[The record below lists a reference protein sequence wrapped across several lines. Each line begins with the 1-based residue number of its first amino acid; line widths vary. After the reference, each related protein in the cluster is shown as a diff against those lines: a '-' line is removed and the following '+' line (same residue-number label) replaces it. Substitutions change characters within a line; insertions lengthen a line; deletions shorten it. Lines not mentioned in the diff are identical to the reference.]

1 MSLPVVSYGKYNYG
15 QYSNPTPIR
24 FTGGFGAGIA
34 QGLTK
39 AFIRSVEEKKQQ
51 EKKEDA
57 ANLASAKAQ
66 IQFQAATDAYLKSA
80 TEENKSF
87 LIEQKQFRGETER
100 LFALKQIGLDE
111 YTKRVSA
118 SQGLLS
124 QLKQLNGLVTELGKV
139 NNGQEIL
146 DSELRNN
153 PQAFDANIKLE
164 ALTSGKFKIKGNYE
178 DGFDIEL
185 PMYQSAMGT
194 GAELKEFAVGDI
206 PLNQLLQ
213 NPKLYTPGIKY
224 EHGANKNM
232 KQLAG
237 VIENLAQKKGLTT
250 QVDDGDYE
258 NLIIDPNKTQD
269 LIKLIKQDGTF
280 IAALTKQNREQL
292 FEDNMFKL
300 DSKGVPTQEL
310 NGVGSFK
317 NSAEQNKLIDDKIIN
332 DIVEAVQGNIVS
344 RRKKSSSSDSSSTDD
359 NITAAIKNI
368 NTINKSLQD
377 TAGSG
382 SINPEV
388 LAQQYNDFI
397 LGQNASIMKPP
408 KSNEYF
414 LISRRE
420 SDGGQGF
427 KQKVDINNLEAIKN
441 QVITFLYGQRAQK
454 YITPQLPVNEITSE
468 EDNELLKAIED
479 NRKISNIRETMQKR
493 RGRKPANQEFAAPK

>member
-1 MSLPVVSYGKYNYG
+1 MSLPVVSYGRYNYG

-34 QGLTK
+34 QGITTGIK
-39 AFIRSVEEKKQQ
+39 EIAKQAQIKQQ
-51 EKKEDA
+51 KEDA

-237 VIENLAQKKGLTT
+237 IIENLAQKKGLTT

-258 NLIIDPNKTQD
+258 NLIIDPNKKQD

-300 DSKGVPTQEL
+300 DNKGVPTQEL

-344 RRKKSSSSDSSSTDD
+344 RRKKTSSNQSERITNFQNFANALDVVNKKLTKDYGTFQGGGFGGTKGINSKDVLNEYNTLLGDD
-359 NITAAIKNI
+359 GGIIKNDEG
-368 NTINKSLQD
+368 K
-377 TAGSG
+377 
-382 SINPEV
+382 
-388 LAQQYNDFI
+388 F
-397 LGQNASIMKPP
+397 
-408 KSNEYF
+408 F
-414 LISRRE
+414 LIG
-420 SDGGQGF
+420 SDQSKLNTVAFRQEVKIKTPADLEDLKRKVAVFLKG
-427 KQKVDINNLEAIKN
+427 VDILPYVGGSE
-441 QVITFLYGQRAQK
+441 L
-454 YITPQLPVNEITSE
+454 PQN
-468 EDNELLKAIED
+468 K
-479 NRKISNIRETMQKR
+479 
-493 RGRKPANQEFAAPK
+493 